1 MRTRLVVAGF
11 FVATVVVTL
20 AAPAR
25 AQALPPFDATRLYK
39 TEAEFAR
46 AIEPYRQAIAA
57 DPRRA
62 RAHYWLGFAHL
73 VAYRQWRMG
82 AAPYAE
88 EYLARATGA
97 LEEAIKIDPA
107 MVEAYLAL
115 HDAYV
120 LMGEDAKASE
130 TMAQML
136 QRTRPGWLPVM
147 PGR

>member
-1 MRTRLVVAGF
+1 MVGGF
-11 FVATVVVTL
+11 FVVMIVVTL
-20 AAPAR
+20 AAPAVPAL
-25 AQALPPFDATRLYK
+25 AQVLPPFDTSRIYK
-39 TEAEFAR
+39 TEAEFSR

-57 DPRRA
+57 DARRA

-73 VAYRQWRMG
+73 FAYRQWRMG
-82 AAPYAE
+82 AAPYAG
-88 EYLARATGA
+88 EYLPRAAGP

-115 HDAYV
+115 HDVYM

-130 TMAQML
+130 VMTQML

>member
-11 FVATVVVTL
+11 FVVTMVVTL
-20 AAPAR
+20 ATPAW
-25 AQALPPFDATRLYK
+25 AQVVPPFDTSRLYK

-73 VAYRQWRMG
+73 FAFRQWRMG
-82 AAPYAE
+82 AAPYAA
-88 EYLARATGA
+88 EYLPRASGP
-97 LEEAIKIDPA
+97 LEEAIKVDPA

-115 HDAYV
+115 HDVYT
-120 LMGEDAKASE
+120 LMGEEAKASE
-130 TMAQML
+130 IIAQML
-136 QRTRPGWLPVM
+136 QRTRPGWLAPF
-147 PGR
+147 PGP